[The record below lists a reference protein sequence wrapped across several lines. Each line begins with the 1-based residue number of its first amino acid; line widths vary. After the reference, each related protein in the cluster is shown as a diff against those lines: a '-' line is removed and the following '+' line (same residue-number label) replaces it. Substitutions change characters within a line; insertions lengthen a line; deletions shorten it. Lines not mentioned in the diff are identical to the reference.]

1 MIVHTPIEEF
11 EEGIEADGAGT
22 KLEIRG
28 VVPEPPPLLGNQ
40 VKISQPIPDEI
51 EAADH
56 YGKPPCLEDKGQ
68 QDNNAMKA

>member
-28 VVPEPPPLLGNQ
+28 VVPEPPPCWAIKL
-40 VKISQPIPDEI
+40 KYPSQFPMKL
-51 EAADH
+51 
-56 YGKPPCLEDKGQ
+56 KPLTTM
-68 QDNNAMKA
+68 ASHHA